1 MWQIVWFSFSD
12 KNICTFNLTFFNF
25 RKCFAFL
32 TEASIFKRSFE
43 FWRHILWHHHTKKI
57 LNLNKVIHQIRRR
70 AEWIHMVHFFKITT
84 PFLFSFSQLV
94 HFLPFTIKALCSIS
108 LAGSCGRHDNDTPGS
123 GHAAA
128 HTGSGKCCA
137 GFEHRGHPG
146 RSAPAQAC
154 RGRPHKTNLIHRNNI
169 SREAMNQSCSF
180 SCSISGFKPGVC
192 PSPSNPCQISS
203 HNDD

>member
-1 MWQIVWFSFSD
+1 MCQIFWFSD
-12 KNICTFNLTFFNF
+12 KNIFTFNWTFFNF

-32 TEASIFKRSFE
+32 TSEASIFKRSFE
-43 FWRHILWHHHTKKI
+43 FRRHILWHHTKKV
-57 LNLNKVIHQIRRR
+57 LNLNKVIHQIKRR
-70 AEWIHMVHFFKITT
+70 AEWIHIVNFLNNS
-84 PFLFSFSQLV
+84 FLFSFSLLV

-128 HTGSGKCCA
+128 HTESGKRCA

-154 RGRPHKTNLIHRNNI
+154 EGATT
-169 SREAMNQSCSF
+169 
-180 SCSISGFKPGVC
+180 
-192 PSPSNPCQISS
+192 
-203 HNDD
+203 